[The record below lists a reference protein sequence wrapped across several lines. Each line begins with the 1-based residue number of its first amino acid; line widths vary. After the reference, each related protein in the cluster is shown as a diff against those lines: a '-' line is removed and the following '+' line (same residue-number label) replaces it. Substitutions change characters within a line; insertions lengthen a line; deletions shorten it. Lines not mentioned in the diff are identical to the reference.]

1 MKMFNSDLLRDK
13 IKAAGFRID
22 YVADQLQISYQAF
35 WNKMN
40 KKTEFTAAEIGA
52 LKDLLHLSDADVMLI
67 FFTEKVD

>member
-1 MKMFNSDLLRDK
+1 MFNSDLLRDK

-40 KKTEFTAAEIGA
+40 KKNGIHSGRNWRTERSSSSFGCGCN
-52 LKDLLHLSDADVMLI
+52 VN
-67 FFTEKVD
+67 FFY